1 MPAIPTLKEKYA
13 LATTLEERQEIIK
26 QHAVAGS
33 DDWYYYRG
41 LTLLAQLQ
49 DTLLSSN
56 HHVEP
61 RQPTESESKVVAEL
75 QDLLHKYSAL
85 SSSNYHKLRARFY
98 LLLYTLDPT
107 TSTSY
112 IRDEL
117 HLFNDN
123 PENTSSEQQQEEG
136 EGGEISQQQIS
147 EQEIGTPKPARRIKP
162 GDFDPTILTPALVV
176 DKAIGRKD
184 RIASILAFPYLR
196 EHYDTPDKEQQVLYE
211 LLQAP
216 HSGDNGEK
224 VVQRL
229 TRFLT
234 ENTYSRIEQF
244 HTGNL
249 TIEQM
254 ELLMK
259 TEKSPQLIENY
270 INKLGDNVDL
280 VWNFVNTL
288 GEEFNGLKAVILYY
302 KIKELV
308 LQKKQFDDQTLFETY
323 WKMRHIRYD
332 SYHFQV
338 KSRRYSF

>member
-13 LATTLEERQEIIK
+13 LATTREERQEIIK

-75 QDLLHKYSAL
+75 QDLLHKYSVL

-117 HLFNDN
+117 HLFNDDS
-123 PENTSSEQQQEEG
+123 ENASSEQQQEG
-136 EGGEISQQQIS
+136 EDGEAPQQQTS

-162 GDFDPTILTPALVV
+162 GDFDPTILTPTLVL

-184 RIASILAFPYLR
+184 RIESILAFPHLR
-196 EHYDTPDKEQQVLYE
+196 ERYDTPDKEQQVLYE
-211 LLQAP
+211 LLQTP
-216 HSGDNGEK
+216 HSDDNGKK

-229 TRFLT
+229 TRFLVENNSSCIDQFQT
-234 ENTYSRIEQF
+234 EY
-244 HTGNL
+244 L
-249 TIEQM
+249 TVEQM
-254 ELLMK
+254 RLLMK
-259 TEKSPQLIENY
+259 TQNSPQLIENY
-270 INKLGDNVDL
+270 INKLGDDVNL
-280 VWNFVNTL
+280 VWNFVSTL
-288 GEEFNGLKAVILYY
+288 EEKFNGLKALILYY
-302 KIKELV
+302 KIKDLV
-308 LQKKQFDDQTLFETY
+308 LQKNQFDDQTLFETY

-332 SYHFQV
+332 SYYFKV